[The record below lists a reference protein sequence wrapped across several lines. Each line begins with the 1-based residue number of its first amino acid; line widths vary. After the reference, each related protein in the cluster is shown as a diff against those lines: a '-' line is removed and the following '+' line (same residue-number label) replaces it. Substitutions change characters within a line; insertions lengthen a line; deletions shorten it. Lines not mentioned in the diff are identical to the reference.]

1 MIIKNKK
8 YSILV
13 ILLFIGLI
21 ILGWKKFQ
29 TIESLRE
36 INYSS
41 ERNLFRNDADS
52 NESEMNYR
60 IETNLTPKLAQA
72 TEAAKIDKTVI
83 TTNPCMGSFALI
95 NSEFSIDICKEYG
108 DNYTD
113 LNEKCKKI
121 STTNCTLTDC
131 CVLIDGE
138 KCRAGSSAGP
148 NFSTEDG
155 VDIDY
160 EFYLYKNNCYGACNN
175 DSAESIP
182 VSLSA
187 CTKYSDNSTN
197 ISKDCMMQMFNKYAC
212 QANIRNP
219 EESFVTPEFAEKF
232 KGLSK
237 KELRDSFKDT
247 CSAYYKECE
256 KYDDDSKGVSTE
268 CMVQMLNRLGCPNQ
282 NPELSGAFIDST
294 QNKTKREVKTIL
306 IDWVNYVFEMIK
318 NKSSAHTAFCYGD

>member
-60 IETNLTPKLAQA
+60 IETNLTSKLAQA

-83 TTNPCMGSFALI
+83 TTNPCMGSFSLI

-113 LNEKCKKI
+113 LNEKCK
-121 STTNCTLTDC
+121 N
-131 CVLIDGE
+131 
-138 KCRAGSSAGP
+138 AF
-148 NFSTEDG
+148 N
-155 VDIDY
+155 
-160 EFYLYKNNCYGACNN
+160 
-175 DSAESIP
+175 
-182 VSLSA
+182 SLS
-187 CTKYSDNSTN
+187 S
-197 ISKDCMMQMFNKYAC
+197 
-212 QANIRNP
+212 
-219 EESFVTPEFAEKF
+219 
-232 KGLSK
+232 
-237 KELRDSFKDT
+237 
-247 CSAYYKECE
+247 
-256 KYDDDSKGVSTE
+256 
-268 CMVQMLNRLGCPNQ
+268 
-282 NPELSGAFIDST
+282 
-294 QNKTKREVKTIL
+294 
-306 IDWVNYVFEMIK
+306 
-318 NKSSAHTAFCYGD
+318 